1 MTLLRTPAD
10 FALNLSADSKNDVSQ
25 ASKYAVNLSEPS
37 YDLGDEKDKHSER
50 NWQLNIV
57 VKFDDNPADV
67 VTFREDSKSKRMV
80 VSEAQDGLELL
91 KGFAILSVDE
101 QDVKGFNSQEFEEM
115 WKKQIPPFVVK
126 FGDEPVTVPDMTATG
141 SNSTARSHDD
151 HVVFLGRT
159 STVAYDEVDN
169 KINEVFKSRGDLPVL
184 KEGLQLDAE
193 LADLQPLSFNGTLG
207 DKSGWSKKCQERA
220 EIITELLNSE
230 KLYIE
235 GLEELHKWFLEPFAE
250 SLKKTAHVDVDP
262 YHAKIRTLVHL
273 HDKIYDKFH
282 SAENI
287 CTVFQ
292 QEFAFLKMYKPC
304 IKDFNETYRKLRESE
319 KKRGFKQIFKNA
331 LGRISS
337 DPLAWFQTRSITIVQ
352 RPPRYILL
360 LLELK
365 KQTPVEHPMYSDLVK
380 GLNAIEGTCGD
391 INKYLQQLDNA
402 SKLLELSEE
411 IDSKTLRE
419 HGIEH
424 LVVPARRLI
433 RLGEVAIRK
442 IRSSRTTLIRRSADE
457 KVLFEL
463 GGLVMCND
471 ILIIMYGKKN
481 RVVRVF
487 KLPEIEAELN
497 MEPIKPSN
505 KYQSFEHLY
514 EVILQKR
521 SATELE
527 HMHSMRQ
534 LDRLSLQTHGKSD
547 SGKSVRLS
555 RGFVTGDVKEFS
567 IYLSTLEE
575 AEAWEESILKYS
587 GL

>member
-1 MTLLRTPAD
+1 LLKAPTD
-10 FALNLSADSKNDVSQ
+10 FALSLSTDSMNDVSQ
-25 ASKYAVNLSEPS
+25 DSKQGVNLSEAF
-37 YDLGDEKDKHSER
+37 YDLRDKKENHSEQ

-57 VKFDDNPADV
+57 VKFEENPADI
-67 VTFREDSKSKRMV
+67 VTFKEDSKSKRMV
-80 VSEAQDGLELL
+80 VSEAHEGLELL
-91 KGFAILSVDE
+91 KGFPILSVDE
-101 QDVKGFNSQEFEEM
+101 QDVQGLVSQEFEIM

-126 FGDEPVTVPDMTATG
+126 FGSEPVVMVPPMTGTA
-141 SNSTARSHDD
+141 STSARSLDD
-151 HVVFLGRT
+151 HVAFLGRT

-169 KINEVFKSRGDLPVL
+169 KMNEEFKSRI
-184 KEGLQLDAE
+184 GLHALNEENQLDAE

-220 EIITELLNSE
+220 EIITELLDTE
-230 KLYIE
+230 KIYIK

-250 SLKKTAHVDVDP
+250 SLKKTAHVDVAS
-262 YHAKIRTLVHL
+262 YHAKIQTLVYL

-282 SAENI
+282 SVENI

-319 KKRGFKQIFKNA
+319 KKRGFKQIFKNG
-331 LGRISS
+331 LGGISS

-380 GLNAIEGTCGD
+380 ALDAIKGTCDD
-391 INKYLQQLDNA
+391 INKYLQQLDSA
-402 SKLLELSEE
+402 SKLLELSEK

-419 HGIEH
+419 HGIMQ

-433 RLGEVAIRK
+433 RLGKVAIRK

-463 GGLVMCND
+463 GSLVMCND
-471 ILIIMYGKKN
+471 ILIIMHGKKN

-487 KLPEIEAELN
+487 KLPEIGAELN
-497 MEPIKPSN
+497 KEPIKPSN
-505 KYQSFEHLY
+505 KYQSFEGLY

-527 HMHSMRQ
+527 QMHSMRQ
-534 LDRLSLQTHGKSD
+534 LERLSLQTHGKSD

-555 RGFVTGDVKEFS
+555 RASLVMGDDTEFS

-575 AEAWEESILKYS
+575 AEAWEASILEYS
-587 GL
+587 VQ

>member
-1 MTLLRTPAD
+1 MAPTD
-10 FALNLSADSKNDVSQ
+10 FALSLSTDCKNYVSQ
-25 ASKYAVNLSEPS
+25 ASQQGVKLCEDSS
-37 YDLGDEKDKHSER
+37 DLGDSKVKHSER

-57 VKFDDNPADV
+57 VKFEDNPADV
-67 VTFREDSKSKRMV
+67 VTFKEDSKSKRMV
-80 VSEAQDGLELL
+80 VSEAQEGLELL
-91 KGFAILSVDE
+91 KGFPILSVDDH
-101 QDVKGFNSQEFEEM
+101 DVNGLVSQEFEEM

-126 FGDEPVTVPDMTATG
+126 FGNEPIVMVSPVKNTV
-141 SNSTARSHDD
+141 SNSPKSFED

-159 STVAYDEVDN
+159 STVAYDEVDK
-169 KINEVFKSRGDLPVL
+169 KINDEFKSRVDLHVL
-184 KEGLQLDAE
+184 NEGLQLDAE
-193 LADLQPLSFNGTLG
+193 IADLQPLSFNGTLG

-230 KLYIE
+230 KIYIK

-250 SLKKTAHVDVDP
+250 SLKKTAHVDVDS
-262 YHAKIRTLVHL
+262 YHAKIQTLVHL

-282 SAENI
+282 CAENI

-319 KKRGFKQIFKNA
+319 KKRGFKQIFKNG
-331 LGRISS
+331 LGMISR
-337 DPLAWFQTRSITIVQ
+337 DPLGWFQTRSITIVQ

-380 GLNAIEGTCGD
+380 GLAAIEGTCDD
-391 INKYLQQLDNA
+391 INKYLQQLDSA
-402 SKLLELSEE
+402 SKLLELADE

-419 HGIEH
+419 HGIEQ

-442 IRSSRTTLIRRSADE
+442 IRSSRTNLIRRSADE
-457 KVLFEL
+457 KVYFEL

-471 ILIIMYGKKN
+471 ILIIISGKKN

-497 MEPIKPSN
+497 MEPIKPCN
-505 KYQSFEHLY
+505 KYQSFEQLY

-521 SATELE
+521 SATQLE
-527 HMHSMRQ
+527 QMHSMRQ
-534 LDRLSLQTHGKSD
+534 LERMSLQTHGKSD
-547 SGKSVRLS
+547 SGRSIRLS
-555 RGFVTGDVKEFS
+555 RSSLVIWDDKEFS

-575 AEAWEESILKYS
+575 AEAWEASILKYS